1 MHDSMNDDLDKQLGK
16 LNYRNEQ
23 LERII
28 KNMEKDKIIHQLELN
43 LARRRLTQLSATV
56 GNKIET

>member
-43 LARRRLTQLSATV
+43 LARRRLTQMSATV
-56 GNKIET
+56 GNKVES

>member
-1 MHDSMNDDLDKQLGK
+1 MNDDLDKQLGK

-43 LARRRLTQLSATV
+43 LARRRLTQLSAPV

>member
-1 MHDSMNDDLDKQLGK
+1 MNDDLDKQLGK